1 VIRTQPHGES
11 RTQTVRSVRCVS
23 WAVSAAAHCAAMS
36 VTVGNT
42 EFQLAPTQRAC
53 SRWEV
58 VETPKTTLRFRLA
71 PTQRACSRWEV
82 VETPIT
88 PQASSKWGGT
98 VDRLTMGCQLFPRRL
113 TCLWAYGVVESFVAE
128 ATLHRMS
135 QHMAWGS
142 FARCACSH

>member
-1 VIRTQPHGES
+1 MTRTQPHGES

-71 PTQRACSRWEV
+71 PTQRA
-82 VETPIT
+82 
-88 PQASSKWGGT
+88 
-98 VDRLTMGCQLFPRRL
+98 
-113 TCLWAYGVVESFVAE
+113 
-128 ATLHRMS
+128 
-135 QHMAWGS
+135 
-142 FARCACSH
+142 

>member
-1 VIRTQPHGES
+1 MRAVREREPNTNGEP

-36 VTVGNT
+36 GTVGNI

-58 VETPKTTLRFRLA
+58 VETPKETSRFQLA
-71 PTQRACSRWEV
+71 PTQRVCNRWEV

-88 PQASSKWGGT
+88 PSELGVTRRATWGNK
-98 VDRLTMGCQLFPRRL
+98 
-113 TCLWAYGVVESFVAE
+113 
-128 ATLHRMS
+128 
-135 QHMAWGS
+135 
-142 FARCACSH
+142 

>member
-1 VIRTQPHGES
+1 MRAVRDRTQLNGEP

-36 VTVGNT
+36 NSVGNT

-71 PTQRACSRWEV
+71 PTQRA
-82 VETPIT
+82 
-88 PQASSKWGGT
+88 
-98 VDRLTMGCQLFPRRL
+98 
-113 TCLWAYGVVESFVAE
+113 
-128 ATLHRMS
+128 
-135 QHMAWGS
+135 
-142 FARCACSH
+142 